1 MEVVADKSYMIFG
14 DSRCQY
20 KLTEPT
26 AKFFNYYVNRGKDIQ
41 IYYSFEEFNADN
53 SQRKSDKF

>member
-1 MEVVADKSYMIFG
+1 MIFG